1 MSNFSNFKAR
11 VKSMSLKRMNM
22 YIAQIHKNYGANR
35 LFTAA
40 DMCVCAAKRGIGY
53 LDYTVFGFAK
63 VKGAK
68 RDTFL
73 TYNKNVALSSMANDP
88 QYTPF
93 FKDKLKFDEA
103 FSEFIG
109 REWLNLEKA
118 DEKEFAAFCKKHKTV
133 FAKYPLS
140 FGGQQIEKIETDE
153 STDFSALYKKLKENG
168 QVLIEEK
175 IKQHPAMNALCPSS
189 VNSIRIV
196 TLRDKNGAVHYLYSL
211 LRFGNGTKAVDN
223 ITSGG
228 MYLLLDKNGKSAS
241 KAFCDKTGLFY
252 DAHPMTGTDLLNF
265 EVPMHGQAVE
275 LCKKGADVVP
285 QVGYIGWDVAVT
297 ENGPVLIEGNVL
309 PGYDMFQNYNLS
321 GKDTGIL
328 PVIHAIPGYEKL

>member
-11 VKSMSLKRMNM
+11 VKSMSFKRMNM
-22 YIAQIHKNYGANR
+22 YITQIHENYGANR
-35 LFTAA
+35 LATAV
-40 DMCVCAAKRGIGY
+40 DMCLCAAKRGVGY

-73 TYNKNVALSSMANDP
+73 TYNKNVALSSAANDP

-103 FSEFIG
+103 FSAFIG

-118 DEKEFAAFCKKHKTV
+118 DETEFSAFCKKHGTV
-133 FAKYPLS
+133 FAKYPRS

-175 IKQHPAMNALCPSS
+175 IKQHPVMNELCPSS

-196 TLRDKNGAVHYLYSL
+196 TLRDKNGDVHYLYSL

-228 MYLLLDKNGKSAS
+228 MYILLDKDGKSAS

-252 DAHPMTGTDLLNF
+252 DTHPMTGVDLLNF
-265 EVPMHGQAVE
+265 EVPMHKEAVE

-285 QVGYIGWDVAVT
+285 QVGYIGWDAAIT

-328 PVIHAIPGYEKL
+328 PVIHSIPGYENL

>member
-22 YIAQIHKNYGANR
+22 YITQIHKNYGANR
-35 LFTAA
+35 LLTAA

-88 QYTPF
+88 EYTPF

-118 DEKEFAAFCKKHKTV
+118 DESEFAAFCKKHKTV
-133 FAKYPLS
+133 FAKFPRSLGASRLKKSKQMKTPISPPFITLS
-140 FGGQQIEKIETDE
+140 RKTDRCLLKKKSN
-153 STDFSALYKKLKENG
+153 STR
-168 QVLIEEK
+168 Q
-175 IKQHPAMNALCPSS
+175 
-189 VNSIRIV
+189 
-196 TLRDKNGAVHYLYSL
+196 
-211 LRFGNGTKAVDN
+211 
-223 ITSGG
+223 
-228 MYLLLDKNGKSAS
+228 
-241 KAFCDKTGLFY
+241 
-252 DAHPMTGTDLLNF
+252 
-265 EVPMHGQAVE
+265 
-275 LCKKGADVVP
+275 
-285 QVGYIGWDVAVT
+285 
-297 ENGPVLIEGNVL
+297 
-309 PGYDMFQNYNLS
+309 
-321 GKDTGIL
+321 
-328 PVIHAIPGYEKL
+328 

>member
-22 YIAQIHKNYGANR
+22 YISQIHESYGANR
-35 LFTAA
+35 LLTAA
-40 DMCVCAAKRGIGY
+40 DMCLCAAKRGVGY

-93 FKDKLKFDEA
+93 FKDKLKFNEA
-103 FSEFIG
+103 FSAFLG

-118 DEKEFAAFCKKHKTV
+118 DETELSAFCKKHGAV
-133 FAKYPLS
+133 FAKYPRS
-140 FGGQQIEKIETDE
+140 FGGQQIEKIETDA
-153 STDFSALYKKLKENG
+153 STDFSALYKKLRESG
-168 QVLIEEK
+168 QVLVEEA
-175 IKQHPAMNALCPSS
+175 IKQHPAMSALCPSS

-228 MYLLLDKNGKSAS
+228 MYLLLDKNGKSVS

-252 DAHPMTGTDLLNF
+252 DAHPMTGTDLTGF
-265 EVPMHGQAVE
+265 EVPMHNEAVE

-285 QVGYIGWDVAVT
+285 QVGYIGWDAAIT

-328 PVIHAIPGYEKL
+328 PLIHSIPGYENL

>member
-1 MSNFSNFKAR
+1 MSSFSNFKAR
-11 VKSMSLKRMNM
+11 VKSMSFKRMNM
-22 YIAQIHKNYGANR
+22 YINQIHENYGSNK
-35 LFTAA
+35 LLTAA

-73 TYNKNVALSSMANDP
+73 TYNKNVALSSSANDP
-88 QYTPF
+88 EYTPF
-93 FKDKLKFDEA
+93 FKDKLKFDET
-103 FSEFIG
+103 FSDFIK
-109 REWLNLEKA
+109 RDWLNLEKA
-118 DEKEFAAFCKKHKTV
+118 DEKQFEAFCKKHGTV
-133 FAKYPLS
+133 FAKYPRS
-140 FGGQQIEKIETDE
+140 FGGQQIEKVETDE
-153 STDFSALYKKLKENG
+153 NTDFSALYEKLKENG

-175 IKQHPAMNALCPSS
+175 IKQHHVMNELCPSS

-196 TLRDKNGAVHYLYSL
+196 TLRDKNGEVHYLYSL

-228 MYLLLDKNGKSAS
+228 MYFLLGEDGKAAS

-252 DAHPMTGTDLLNF
+252 TTHPMTGVDLLNF
-265 EVPMHGQAVE
+265 EVPMHKEAVE
-275 LCKKGADVVP
+275 LCKKAANVIP
-285 QVGYIGWDVAVT
+285 QVGYVGWDAAIT
-297 ENGPVLIEGNVL
+297 EEGPLLIEGNVL
-309 PGYDMFQNYNLS
+309 PGYDMYQNYNLS

-328 PVIHAIPGYEKL
+328 PTIHAIPGYENL

>member
-22 YIAQIHKNYGANR
+22 YITQIHENYGANR
-35 LFTAA
+35 LLTAA

-88 QYTPF
+88 EYTPF

-118 DEKEFAAFCKKHKTV
+118 DESEFAAFCKKHKTV
-133 FAKYPLS
+133 FAKYPRS

-153 STDFSALYKKLKENG
+153 NTDFSALYNTLKENG

-196 TLRDKNGAVHYLYSL
+196 TLRDKNGGVHYLYSL

-228 MYLLLDKNGKSAS
+228 MYILLDENGKSAS

-252 DAHPMTGTDLLNF
+252 DTHPMTGVDLLNF
-265 EVPMHGQAVE
+265 AVPMHNEAVA

-285 QVGYIGWDVAVT
+285 QVGYIGWDAAIT

-328 PVIHAIPGYEKL
+328 PVIHEIPGYGNL

>member
-1 MSNFSNFKAR
+1 MSSFSNFAAR
-11 VKSMSLKRMNM
+11 VKSMSFKRMNM
-22 YIAQIHKNYGANR
+22 YISQIHENYGSNR
-35 LFTAA
+35 LATAV
-40 DMCVCAAKRGIGY
+40 DMCLCAAKRGVGY

-73 TYNKNVALSSMANDP
+73 TYNKNVALSSSANDP

-103 FSEFIG
+103 FSDFIG
-109 REWLNLEKA
+109 REWLNLENA
-118 DEKEFAAFCKKHKTV
+118 GENEFTAFCKKHGAV
-133 FAKYPLS
+133 FAKYPRS
-140 FGGQQIEKIETDE
+140 FGGQQIEKVETDE
-153 STDFSALYKKLKENG
+153 DTDFSALYARLKENG

-175 IKQHPAMNALCPSS
+175 IKQHPVMNALCPSS
-189 VNSIRIV
+189 VNSVRIV
-196 TLRDKNGAVHYLYSL
+196 TLRDKNGVVHYLYSL

-228 MYLLLDKNGKSAS
+228 MYILLDRDGKSAS

-252 DAHPMTGTDLLNF
+252 DTHPMTGVDLLNF
-265 EVPMHGQAVE
+265 EVPLHKEAVE
-275 LCKKGADVVP
+275 LCKKGADVIP
-285 QVGYIGWDVAVT
+285 QVGYIGWDAAIT
-297 ENGPVLIEGNVL
+297 ESGPVLIEGNVL

-321 GKDTGIL
+321 GRDTGIL
-328 PVIHAIPGYEKL
+328 PLIHSLPGYEEL

>member
-133 FAKYPLS
+133 FAKYPRS
-140 FGGQQIEKIETDE
+140 FGGQQIEKI
-153 STDFSALYKKLKENG
+153 
-168 QVLIEEK
+168 
-175 IKQHPAMNALCPSS
+175 
-189 VNSIRIV
+189 
-196 TLRDKNGAVHYLYSL
+196 
-211 LRFGNGTKAVDN
+211 
-223 ITSGG
+223 
-228 MYLLLDKNGKSAS
+228 
-241 KAFCDKTGLFY
+241 
-252 DAHPMTGTDLLNF
+252 
-265 EVPMHGQAVE
+265 
-275 LCKKGADVVP
+275 
-285 QVGYIGWDVAVT
+285 
-297 ENGPVLIEGNVL
+297 
-309 PGYDMFQNYNLS
+309 
-321 GKDTGIL
+321 
-328 PVIHAIPGYEKL
+328 